1 MVGEVGGQRR
11 NLPVAPL
18 ESEIRS
24 DCPRGSDSQFG
35 HLGISRVP
43 EKGVEGSLALDFYL
57 RNVWAGVN
65 APCPGLAAER
75 LPRDGRRPARPARG
89 SQQQALRGQRRR
101 RLRPGLL
108 LHPVRV
114 VPRVPAAHGAGR
126 LPLQLP
132 DPVGRGPHPLRQ
144 SDPQLARRPRP
155 GRVRPAVPAVP
166 RNRGRAGRA
175 RALPA
180 PRRAPAGGS
189 GRRPVPPLRQG
200 ALPAVLGAARRQRA
214 PAASLPHHGRR
225 PPRWPT
231 ATPPSCR

>member
-1 MVGEVGGQRR
+1 MPHVLDSLPSAFRETAAGLPDRR
-11 NLPVAPL
+11 NGRNTCYEV
-18 ESEIRS
+18 S
-24 DCPRGSDSQFG
+24 DAAGC
-35 HLGISRVP
+35 
-43 EKGVEGSLALDFYL
+43 AL
-57 RNVWAGVN
+57 V
-65 APCPGLAAER
+65 
-75 LPRDGRRPARPARG
+75 
-89 SQQQALRGQRRR
+89 
-101 RLRPGLL
+101 RPGLL

-114 VPRVPAAHGAGR
+114 VARVPAAHGAGR

-132 DPVGRGPHPLRQ
+132 DPVRRGPHPLRQ
-144 SDPQLARRPRP
+144 ADPQLARRPRP

-189 GRRPVPPLRQG
+189 GRRPVPPLRYG

-214 PAASLPHHGRR
+214 PAASLPRHGRR

-231 ATPPSCR
+231 ATPRSCR